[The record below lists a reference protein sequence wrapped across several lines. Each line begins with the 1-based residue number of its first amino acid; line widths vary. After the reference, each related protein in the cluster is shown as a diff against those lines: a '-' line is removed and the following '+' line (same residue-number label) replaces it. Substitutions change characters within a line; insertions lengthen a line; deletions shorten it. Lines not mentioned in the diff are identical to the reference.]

1 MWSLKG
7 GNDTEI
13 FLVTLLLSCCPQ
25 TLVSDQI
32 ADLWHEN
39 SGAKCKMC
47 SEPRQRLHL
56 DPLLLVVCQEKVLWC
71 NFVKFNEFRFCPEVA
86 IEHCFNLTLQ
96 PFWCISNILTSHYE
110 HWNCEHPKFK
120 SRILSVIPWTRQ
132 EPTKGARTRAVT
144 LLYTVNVK
152 CSNFLLMLGRV
163 FRFSEVCISIGQ
175 VLEHVEQSTQS
186 RHYRYLPR
194 PEPCHALLTSYRGW
208 NITILFQSLD
218 LKKGYMHLY
227 YHRETLQEEQALLMI
242 KIDIRNE
249 TFLVGIY
256 LIFKIHILTYWKMNK
271 LALL

>member
-1 MWSLKG
+1 MNIKIVNTQILK
-7 GNDTEI
+7 
-13 FLVTLLLSCCPQ
+13 
-25 TLVSDQI
+25 
-32 ADLWHEN
+32 
-39 SGAKCKMC
+39 
-47 SEPRQRLHL
+47 
-56 DPLLLVVCQEKVLWC
+56 
-71 NFVKFNEFRFCPEVA
+71 
-86 IEHCFNLTLQ
+86 
-96 PFWCISNILTSHYE
+96 SHI
-110 HWNCEHPKFK
+110 H
-120 SRILSVIPWTRQ
+120 SVIPRTRQ

-175 VLEHVEQSTQS
+175 VLEHVEQSTQP

-194 PEPCHALLTSYRGW
+194 PEQCHVFLTSSRGW

-249 TFLVGIY
+249 TLY
-256 LIFKIHILTYWKMNK
+256 LIFKIHISS
-271 LALL
+271 